1 MPTSRNMS
9 KYLHW
14 LKNQCVNGMVCV
26 HDTAADAAGRY
37 QMVEPYFASQGL
49 YWALRASP
57 QALRAEVAAWL
68 NWWFARRDAATGST
82 LRHYLLMADRA
93 TATTQAK
100 GLPARHEDATDSN
113 IAMWYLL
120 LHAFIE
126 RFGHAE
132 LDETLRARVHE
143 PLLALMKLCMPD
155 GMTWAKASW
164 QVKYLM
170 DNVEVW
176 AGLRATVGVLRHFGG
191 ALNAHLIPLAEHL
204 ARQLAGAIR
213 AMYDPQRGQ
222 WACSKQ
228 ADGTLCWPDMRTG
241 YPDLNAQIWPA
252 MYGLDDRGG
261 FAAVERACPHWF
273 RQRVSPDS
281 TADVHIALGARLAGR
296 HEQVRTWLA
305 NVAPGFA
312 HGHGFHWP
320 FTCGEAGLMHYIVA
334 G

>member
-1 MPTSRNMS
+1 MS
-9 KYLHW
+9 KYLQW

-49 YWALRASP
+49 YWAFQASP
-57 QALRAEVAAWL
+57 QALQTEVAAWL

-82 LRHYLLMADRA
+82 LRHYLPVQGQR
-93 TATTQAK
+93 TATTHAK

-120 LHAFIE
+120 LRAFLA
-126 RFGHAE
+126 RYGHAALSE
-132 LDETLRARVHE
+132 DLRTRVHE
-143 PLLALMKLCMPD
+143 PLLALMKLYMPD

-176 AGLRATVGVLRHFGG
+176 AGLQATVDVLRHFGG
-191 ALNAHLIPLAEHL
+191 ELNAHLLPLAEYL
-204 ARQLAGAIR
+204 ARQVGDAIR
-213 AMYDPQRGQ
+213 AMYDAASQQ

-228 ADGTLCWPDMRTG
+228 ADGALVWPNMRTG

-252 MYGLDDRGG
+252 MYGFDARGG
-261 FAAVERACPHWF
+261 FPVVERACPHW
-273 RQRVSPDS
+273 RHTRVSPDS
-281 TADVHIALGARLAGR
+281 TADVHIALGAKLAGR
-296 HEQVRTWLA
+296 HAEVAQWLA
-305 NVAPGFA
+305 LVAPGFDNGA
-312 HGHGFHWP
+312 SFHWP